1 MAVKERVDL
10 QEALA
15 SAQSALAQASE
26 DLQRIERGT
35 ELTREQADLTV
46 GELAAE
52 FHLPEEAV
60 LEFVRTLGRLLDGE
74 STVTVEAA
82 RRAAL
87 LTAAGH
93 AWESELGP
101 LLSTPDTR
109 RLLGVSRQRVDEL
122 LRTGRLISLPDTAG
136 HRRYPAFQ
144 FRDGRPLAPL
154 IAAYWTLA
162 DAAISPWSAAAWCV
176 APDPDAL
183 QGLSPLK
190 WALEEREESILARVA
205 RQDAARLEH

>member
-1 MAVKERVDL
+1 MAVKDRVDL

-15 SAQSALAQASE
+15 SAQSALAQASAE
-26 DLQRIERGT
+26 LQRIGQGA
-35 ELTREQADLTV
+35 ELTHEQADLTV
-46 GELAAE
+46 GELADE
-52 FHLPEEAV
+52 FQLPQEIV

-74 STVTVEAA
+74 STLSVEAA

-87 LTAAGH
+87 LTAAGP

-109 RLLGVSRQRVDEL
+109 LLLGVSRQRVDEL
-122 LRTGRLISLPDTAG
+122 LRTGRLISLPDSAG

-144 FRDGRPLAPL
+144 FHDGRPLTPL
-154 IAAYWTLA
+154 IDAYWTLA

-176 APDPDAL
+176 APDRDAL
-183 QGLSPLK
+183 EGLSPLQ
-190 WALEEREESILARVA
+190 WALQEREQDTLARVA
-205 RQDAARLEH
+205 RQDAARLAR

>member
-1 MAVKERVDL
+1 MAVKDQMDL

-15 SAQSALAQASE
+15 SAKSALAQASE
-26 DLQRIERGT
+26 ELQRIERDT
-35 ELTREQADLTV
+35 ELTHEQADLTV
-46 GELAAE
+46 AELAAE

-60 LEFVRTLGRLLDGE
+60 LEFVRTLGRLIDGE
-74 STVTVEAA
+74 STITVEAA

-87 LTAAGH
+87 LTAAAQ
-93 AWESELGP
+93 AWEGELGP

-122 LRTGRLISLPDTAG
+122 LRTRRLISLPDSAG

-144 FRDGRPLAPL
+144 FGDGRPLATL

-162 DAAISPWSAAAWCV
+162 DASISPWSAAAWCV

-183 QGLSPLK
+183 EGLSPLH
-190 WALEEREESILARVA
+190 WTLQEHDQRTLARVA
-205 RQDAARLEH
+205 RQDAARLAR